1 MKKVSNRAKM
11 RSKRGA
17 TDNDPI
23 VVGNIVPIQLD
34 HASVVLMTDKPGNW
48 AKGVKKRFRFK

>member
-1 MKKVSNRAKM
+1 M

-48 AKGVKKRFRFK
+48 AKGLKKRFRFK